1 MTGKVFISYRR
12 EDSSGHARAVYNEL
26 RGQFGPDNIFMDV
39 DAIEPGVDF
48 IKAIESA
55 VGRCDIL
62 LALIGPN
69 WLDAGEG
76 GVPRLQSENDYVR
89 TEIAT
94 ALRRDIR
101 VVPVLVGGAIM
112 PSPVNLPEDITPL
125 TRRNAIEIRH
135 PHFDADVA
143 SLISFLVKI
152 VDPKQEKSPSS
163 SLEVSAGEKS
173 VEKAGA
179 TDARTRKR
187 KWIRRIAVLIL
198 FILMGVLYFALID
211 NLSVRSSANQ
221 YTTVREDDALV
232 LATVT
237 TLLALLITTIAAISS
252 RKRWWLSVVIGML
265 AFAALGFGIAV
276 FLGELRVRGD
286 GPLVGAIPVWVV
298 GFVSVLGPALWRR
311 RGNK

>member
-26 RGQFGPDNIFMDV
+26 RGQFGSDNIFMDV
-39 DAIEPGVDF
+39 DAIEPGMDF

-76 GVPRLQSENDYVR
+76 EAPRLQSENDYVR

-152 VDPKQEKSPSS
+152 VEPKQEKSPSS
-163 SLEVSAGEKS
+163 SPEVSAGEKS
-173 VEKAGA
+173 AEPIYLVFR
-179 TDARTRKR
+179 RTEES
-187 KWIRRIAVLIL
+187 A
-198 FILMGVLYFALID
+198 FINV
-211 NLSVRSSANQ
+211 N
-221 YTTVREDDALV
+221 
-232 LATVT
+232 
-237 TLLALLITTIAAISS
+237 
-252 RKRWWLSVVIGML
+252 
-265 AFAALGFGIAV
+265 V
-276 FLGELRVRGD
+276 FDE
-286 GPLVGAIPVWVV
+286 I
-298 GFVSVLGPALWRR
+298 
-311 RGNK
+311 